1 MFWFIRIIK
10 KIFGKNMPL
19 LIEESNDI
27 IEKNNSFK
35 IALKK
40 QADLEINEGNGYK
53 ILKNIRFKDMIWK
66 F

>member
-19 LIEESNDI
+19 LIEESHDI

-53 ILKNIRFKDMIWK
+53 ILKNIRFKDMI
-66 F
+66 